1 VARRYRGGVKFVLV
15 AEGICRMP
23 SEADNECDVA
33 GGLIDLRSKS
43 MYPESGIFN
52 RWVVLADR
60 GGAWR
65 VAFIF
70 LGRHRLNVHLKSAE

>member
-1 VARRYRGGVKFVLV
+1 MLG
-15 AEGICRMP
+15 AEVVCRMP
-23 SEADNECDVA
+23 SEGDNECNVA
-33 GGLIDLRSKS
+33 GGLIGLRSKG
-43 MYPESGIFN
+43 MCPKSGIAS

>member
-1 VARRYRGGVKFVLV
+1 MARRYRGGVKFVLV
-15 AEGICRMP
+15 PEDICRMP
-23 SEADNECDVA
+23 SEGDNECDVA
-33 GGLIDLRSKS
+33 GGRIGLRSKGMCPKS
-43 MYPESGIFN
+43 CIVN